1 MKEFLTTLM
10 LTIKKLLQHKD
21 GKLVKMSKIEIEELT
36 EDDLSNIIIVTQS
49 NRFFKLKELKK
60 NNEN

>member
-1 MKEFLTTLM
+1 M
-10 LTIKKLLQHKD
+10 LKVKKLLEHKD

-36 EDDLSNIIIVTQS
+36 EDDLSNIIIVTDT

-60 NNEN
+60 NHEN